1 MRTISFIKTICEKY
15 NLSWRFV
22 KFLFVGALNTLFGYG
37 VFALFTLF
45 GLHYAL
51 ATLLATILGI
61 LFNFKTTG
69 CIVFKNGDN
78 RLIIKF
84 VLVYSFTYFLTVFTL
99 SLFDKFQLHN
109 MYINYAILLPLNA
122 IISYVLMK
130 KIVFVCQK

>member
-1 MRTISFIKTICEKY
+1 MNKIKSLCEKF
-15 NLSWRFV
+15 NISWRFI
-22 KFLFVGALNTLFGYG
+22 KFLFVGVLNTLFGYG
-37 VFALFTLF
+37 VFALFNF
-45 GLHYAL
+45 IGLHYTIS
-51 ATLLATILGI
+51 TLLATVSGV

>member
-1 MRTISFIKTICEKY
+1 MNKIKSLCEKF
-15 NLSWRFV
+15 NISWRFI
-22 KFLFVGALNTLFGYG
+22 KFLFVGGVNTIWGYSI
-37 VFALFTLF
+37 FALFNF
-45 GLHYAL
+45 IGLHYIIS
-51 ATLLATILGI
+51 TLLATVSGV

>member
-1 MRTISFIKTICEKY
+1 MNKIKSLCEKF
-15 NLSWRFV
+15 NISWRFI
-22 KFLFVGALNTLFGYG
+22 KFLFVGGVNTIWGYSI
-37 VFALFTLF
+37 FALFNF
-45 GLHYAL
+45 IGLHYIIS
-51 ATLLATILGI
+51 TLLATVSGV

-84 VLVYSFTYFLTVFTL
+84 VFVYSFTYFLTVFTL

-130 KIVFVCQK
+130 KIVFVCKK

>member
-1 MRTISFIKTICEKY
+1 MNKIKSLCEKF
-15 NLSWRFV
+15 NISWRFI
-22 KFLFVGALNTLFGYG
+22 KFLFVGVLNTLFGYG
-37 VFALFTLF
+37 VFALFNF
-45 GLHYAL
+45 IGLHYTIS
-51 ATLLATILGI
+51 TLLATVSGV

-130 KIVFVCQK
+130 KIVFVC

>member
-1 MRTISFIKTICEKY
+1 MNKIKSLCEKF
-15 NLSWRFV
+15 NISWRFI
-22 KFLFVGALNTLFGYG
+22 KFLFVGVLNTLFGYG
-37 VFALFTLF
+37 VFALFNF
-45 GLHYAL
+45 IGLHYTIS
-51 ATLLATILGI
+51 TLLATVLGV

-69 CIVFKNGDN
+69 YIVFKNGDN

-84 VLVYSFTYFLTVFTL
+84 VLVYSFIYFLTVFAL
-99 SLFDKFQLHN
+99 SLFNKFQMHN

>member
-1 MRTISFIKTICEKY
+1 MNCEINLNNFI
-15 NLSWRFV
+15 
-22 KFLFVGALNTLFGYG
+22 
-37 VFALFTLF
+37 
-45 GLHYAL
+45 GLHYIIS
-51 ATLLATILGI
+51 TLLATVSGV

-84 VLVYSFTYFLTVFTL
+84 VLVYSFTYFLTVFAL
-99 SLFDKFQLHN
+99 SLFVKFQLHN